1 MSACLSRCFLC
12 FPLFFFFLAQKPSSF
27 VSHQST
33 RILFSFLAVQDSSIA
48 DIVTHSLIDA
58 SFDFSVSRTLQQQ

>member
-12 FPLFFFFLAQKPSSF
+12 FPLFFFFLAQKPRSF